1 MINKKARSIP
11 MVKTKDLLQDFPSW
25 KMLLKAISLASLIAL
40 MLVAC
45 IPEVPVT
52 RVVGYAT
59 IDPIPSI
66 QATQAVNIPT
76 VKSGAEVSTEGS
88 TFSEEVLPILQ
99 SKCKGCHNTV
109 IKLGGWDA
117 SSYESV
123 MTTGDNGPVVI
134 VGDVQN
140 SLLAQLLQGA
150 NGKTMPLG
158 EALPLEEIQ
167 AILDWIATGAD
178 K

>member
-1 MINKKARSIP
+1 
-11 MVKTKDLLQDFPSW
+11 MVKIGDLVQDFPSW
-25 KMLLKAISLASLIAL
+25 KMPLKAITLASLIAF

-45 IPEVPVT
+45 IPGVPVT
-52 RVVGYAT
+52 SVVEQPT
-59 IDPIPSI
+59 IDP
-66 QATQAVNIPT
+66 VPT
-76 VKSGAEVSTEGS
+76 GGS
-88 TFSEEVLPILQ
+88 TFLGQALPILQ
-99 SKCKGCHNTV
+99 AECKGCHNTV

-134 VGDVQN
+134 AGDVQN

-150 NGKTMPLG
+150 NGKTMPLKG
-158 EALPLEEIQ
+158 ALPPEEIQ
-167 AILDWIATGAD
+167 AILDWIAAGAN